1 MFFRLPVVRFFNRV
15 INRATVT
22 VALVLLQICWLLW
35 AFFSLTAGKVWVNA
49 GLNVLSLFITLYLV
63 RKDENSDYK
72 IIWLVLI
79 GMMPLLG
86 GALYLAFGNKDP
98 AKRMR
103 QRMQA
108 VERQKKTNNP
118 IKKWAKDMNRPRQ
131 QGTEPV
137 CFGVRAVPRMEKLH
151 RKILPLR

>member
-15 INRATVT
+15 INRAMVT
-22 VALVLLQICWLLW
+22 VALVLLQIGWLLW

-86 GALYLAFGNKDP
+86 GALYLAFGNKALPSGCASGCRRWSASTPPTSPSSRARPTPSTPP
-98 AKRMR
+98 AG
-103 QRMQA
+103 
-108 VERQKKTNNP
+108 
-118 IKKWAKDMNRPRQ
+118 D
-131 QGTEPV
+131 
-137 CFGVRAVPRMEKLH
+137 
-151 RKILPLR
+151 

>member
-15 INRATVT
+15 INRAAVT
-22 VALVLLQICWLLW
+22 VALVLLQIGWLLW

-86 GALYLAFGNKDP
+86 GALYLAFGNKAP

-103 QRMQA
+103 QRMPGGGA
-108 VERQKKTNNP
+108 PAHRRP
-118 IKKWAKDMNRPRQ
+118 RPAAGPDRCPRPRQ

-137 CFGVRAVPRMEKLH
+137 CFGVRAIPRMEKLH
-151 RKILPLR
+151 GKILPLR

>member
-22 VALVLLQICWLLW
+22 VALVLLQIGWLLW

-86 GALYLAFGNKDP
+86 GALYLAFGNKAPGCRRWSASTPPTSPSSRARPTPSTPP
-98 AKRMR
+98 AG
-103 QRMQA
+103 
-108 VERQKKTNNP
+108 
-118 IKKWAKDMNRPRQ
+118 D
-131 QGTEPV
+131 
-137 CFGVRAVPRMEKLH
+137 
-151 RKILPLR
+151 

>member
-63 RKDENSDYK
+63 RKDENSDYRR
-72 IIWLVLI
+72 
-79 GMMPLLG
+79 PR
-86 GALYLAFGNKDP
+86 P
-98 AKRMR
+98 AAGPDRR
-103 QRMQA
+103 
-108 VERQKKTNNP
+108 P
-118 IKKWAKDMNRPRQ
+118 RPRQ

>member
-1 MFFRLPVVRFFNRV
+1 MFFRLPVVRFFNHV

-22 VALVLLQICWLLW
+22 VALVLLQIGWLLW
-35 AFFSLTAGKVWVNA
+35 AFFSLTAGKVWVMR
-49 GLNVLSLFITLYLV
+49 GYRRPRPLNLPSTLV
-63 RKDENSDYK
+63 RKGPGSDYK

-86 GALYLAFGNKDP
+86 GALYLAFGNKAP

-108 VERQKKTNNP
+108 VERQHT
-118 IKKWAKDMNRPRQ
+118 ADLAQ
-131 QGTEPV
+131 QPGQTDALDPASRDPGQV
-137 CFGVRAVPRMEKLH
+137 CFGWAYPHGNSTAKCT
-151 RKILPLR
+151 LR

>member
-22 VALVLLQICWLLW
+22 VALVLLQIGWLLW

-86 GALYLAFGNKDP
+86 GALYLK
-98 AKRMR
+98 
-103 QRMQA
+103 
-108 VERQKKTNNP
+108 
-118 IKKWAKDMNRPRQ
+118 
-131 QGTEPV
+131 
-137 CFGVRAVPRMEKLH
+137 
-151 RKILPLR
+151 KILVNLYSNAASAEDISYDNLYRMAAHMGIGMLGHV

>member
-86 GALYLAFGNKDP
+86 GALYLAFGNKAP

-108 VERQKKTNNP
+108 GGGPNNP
-118 IKKWAKDMNRPRQ
+118 FHSTPPISPSSRARPTPSTPPA
-131 QGTEPV
+131 GD
-137 CFGVRAVPRMEKLH
+137 
-151 RKILPLR
+151 

>member
-86 GALYLAFGNKDP
+86 GALYLAFGNKAP

-103 QRMQA
+103 QRMHA
-108 VERQKKTNNP
+108 GGAPHPPTSCGEGPPPTSPSSR
-118 IKKWAKDMNRPRQ
+118 ARPTPSTPPA
-131 QGTEPV
+131 GD
-137 CFGVRAVPRMEKLH
+137 
-151 RKILPLR
+151 